1 MRSEAQRLVYL
12 AVMTALSVVLTRV
25 AGFRVAIGG
34 IEGIRIGLGPLP
46 LIMSGVLWGPAAG
59 FFVGAVADIV
69 GYVISPM
76 GAYLPQITLT
86 TALTGALPALVL
98 KLTGYSERPGIGKLA
113 GAIFV
118 GQLITSLILVP
129 YFLYTL
135 VGMLWRPLFV
145 PRLLAFLI
153 HVPTYTFLIH
163 YLVNR
168 TPVFTRLAKE
178 RQG

>member
-86 TALTGALPALVL
+86 TALAGALPALVL

-135 VGMLWRPLFV
+135 VGMLWRPL
-145 PRLLAFLI
+145 LFLDSWRFSFMF
-153 HVPTYTFLIH
+153 HLYFLDS
-163 YLVNR
+163 LPCESN
-168 TPVFTRLAKE
+168 PVFTRLAKE